1 MKEFIYLPVCAC
13 MEGKGQGRSIYTVFF
28 VCLCFPA
35 TLGLSGYD
43 SCVKSEMF

>member
-13 MEGKGQGRSIYTVFF
+13 MEGKGQGRSIYTVL
-28 VCLCFPA
+28 LCFPA

-43 SCVKSEMF
+43 SCVKSEIF